1 MMGAGGTRHS
11 DRWRLLLVVSL
22 TTTLVTGLPATL
34 DIPQHDASIPNP
46 SLLLPSDLPKQ
57 QQETHSDPR
66 VSFNYRYQVK
76 ATDTGDEKSHQE
88 TLENGVLVGSY
99 SVVQPDGTLRTV
111 TYRADDVSGF
121 QAKVQFQE
129 NYADPIA
136 FSPVSQSATPSTSST
151 HSSSTSGAGTLAST
165 VASGFAPSKFSSTST
180 KRDFSSTSSR
190 FTPGSAASQ
199 FDSSSAQKQSSSTS
213 SRFTSGSTRP
223 QFGSTFAHSSSL
235 SGPASRFGATSS
247 QQASSPVLANIGST
261 SKKSSL
267 LPSSRFTSTNKA
279 STRFTSSAASKIDV
293 ASSVDELASTPTR
306 SKLSTG
312 GRFGTSSRT
321 DSGFSTKSSS
331 ASRSSSSLTG
341 SKFGSSTL
349 STTTDA
355 KMNPAAAAHFGLQ
368 HSTRPK
374 FRTAGSRRGAS
385 LTPASTFVLSTG
397 AFDSPSS
404 GTLAS
409 QTRSS
414 TGTLSSRLSG
424 GTSGQT
430 QSSFS
435 SSHSGVRSSDGISRL
450 QQVGSSIGSGTP
462 EDHSRT
468 TGTTTLSRVGSG
480 ALDRTSITSSHSR
493 FTAETSA
500 SHKPGSVSPG
510 STSLSRFS
518 SGRRTPQTD
527 SQVTKLST
535 DHLRGT
541 FSSSG
546 SRDPSGRGDTATTSS
561 SKFAIGTAGHIQSG
575 LTDSRTISGT
585 LDQSHSS
592 VSQDSQT
599 RRTGGISSSKL
610 HSSSRFVGGG
620 SSSQTGGSITRLSAG
635 SSTLTGGTSVISGSS
650 VGQAPRRFIGKDST
664 TSQFKFTGGTSTGT
678 QTEHS
683 STPFTTQFHGFTDEE
698 TSRLIN
704 RKFKQAQSSVGSVST
719 GTSTVTGQTFEAQA
733 LDSFNRFSDK
743 LIQGSTRAEASRKTS
758 ETSDFPTRGS
768 TLASQF
774 SSEGTKQDQSSF
786 STSLTDSHTK
796 FGSRPNT
803 FSGHSFGSGSTFAV
817 GSQTRGSSQSS
828 SAAGQETTRS
838 ALSGSS
844 DSFTSDSHAAILGSR
859 GQSDQSVLLDSTR
872 QSDSISLSTG
882 ARQNSDSSSSA
893 TSQIQRDGN
902 KFFSQ
907 RLSSGL
913 SGVRGG
919 ASRTSNSRP
928 TFNVRSNQQSSN
940 VHSAARQS
948 KLRASHSGDQ
958 RITASRFGTQQAITS
973 PSSSQRTRISQ
984 SGNQQVRAP
993 FSGKQETRT
1002 SLSTNQQI
1010 RTFNSQQSTSDS
1022 NFQQQSTQVG
1032 SSSFNTQQQQSNPL
1046 LQLSGGEPLSE
1057 DIINGSLFITNQ
1069 NLDGIDAIELAR
1081 NGITGQSFAY
1091 RLVSIPIRP

>member
-1 MMGAGGTRHS
+1 MDLTK
-11 DRWRLLLVVSL
+11 LLVVSL
-22 TTTLVTGLPATL
+22 TTTLVLGLPATL
-34 DIPQHDASIPNP
+34 DVPQHDASLPKP
-46 SLLLPSDLPKQ
+46 SLMPSVLPK
-57 QQETHSDPR
+57 QQETHSNPR
-66 VSFNYRYQVK
+66 ASFNYRYQVK

-129 NYADPIA
+129 NYADPLA
-136 FSPVSQSATPSTSST
+136 FSPVSQSATSTSST
-151 HSSSTSGAGTLAST
+151 HSSSTSGGVTLAST
-165 VASGFAPSKFSSTST
+165 VPSEFAPSKFSSTST

-190 FTPGSAASQ
+190 FTPSSAASQ

-235 SGPASRFGATSS
+235 SGSASRSGATSS
-247 QQASSPVLANIGST
+247 QQASSPLLANIGST

-267 LPSSRFTSTNKA
+267 LPSSRFSSTNKA

-293 ASSVDELASTPTR
+293 ASSVDELASTTTQ

-312 GRFGTSSRT
+312 GGFGASSRT

-331 ASRSSSSLTG
+331 ASRSSSSVAG

-349 STTTDA
+349 STTSDA
-355 KMNPAAAAHFGLQ
+355 KMNSAAAAHFGLQ
-368 HSTRPK
+368 QSTRPK
-374 FRTAGSRRGAS
+374 FRTAVGAS

-397 AFDSPSS
+397 IFDSPSS
-404 GTLAS
+404 GTLVS
-409 QTRSS
+409 QTQSS

-435 SSHSGVRSSDGISRL
+435 SSHSGVRSSDGSSRL
-450 QQVGSSIGSGTP
+450 QQVGSSIGSVTS

-480 ALDRTSITSSHSR
+480 ALDKTPITSSHSR

-500 SHKPGSVSPG
+500 SHKPGSISSG

-518 SGRRTPQTD
+518 SGRITPQTD
-527 SQVTKLST
+527 SQVTKLSK

-546 SRDPSGRGDTATTSS
+546 SIDPSGRGDTATTSS
-561 SKFAIGTAGHIQSG
+561 SKFAIGTVGHTQSG

-650 VGQAPRRFIGKDST
+650 EGQTPRRFIGKDST
-664 TSQFKFTGGTSTGT
+664 TSQFKFTGGTSAGT

-704 RKFKQAQSSVGSVST
+704 RKFKQAQSSIGSVST
-719 GTSTVTGQTFEAQA
+719 GTSTLTGGTFESQA
-733 LDSFNRFSDK
+733 FDSFNRFSDK
-743 LIQGSTRAEASRKTS
+743 LIQGSKRAETSRKTS
-758 ETSDFPTRGS
+758 ETLDFPTRGS

-803 FSGHSFGSGSTFAV
+803 FSGHSFGSGSTFTV

-844 DSFTSDSHAAILGSR
+844 DSFTSDSHAVILGSR
-859 GQSDQSVLLDSTR
+859 SQSDQSVSLDSSR
-872 QSDSISLSTG
+872 QSDSLSLSTG

-893 TSQIQRDGN
+893 TSQVQSDGN
-902 KFFSQ
+902 KFLSQ

-928 TFNVRSNQQSSN
+928 TFNIRSNQQSSN
-940 VHSAARQS
+940 VHSAARQT

-958 RITASRFGTQQAITS
+958 RITTSRFGTQQVITP
-973 PSSSQRTRISQ
+973 PSSSQRTSISQ

-993 FSGKQETRT
+993 FSGNQETRT
-1002 SLSTNQQI
+1002 SLTNNQQI
-1010 RTFNSQQSTSDS
+1010 RTFNNQQSTSDS
-1022 NFQQQSTQVG
+1022 HFQQQSTQVG
-1032 SSSFNTQQQQSNPL
+1032 SSSFNTQQQQPNPL
-1046 LQLSGGEPLSE
+1046 LQQSGGEPLSE